1 MTNNAAAVATAQ
13 DNESD
18 FENLNSDEIKEIPYD
33 KIIFSLKK
41 LARLRANLKKIN
53 YELNKNIS
61 YELKESRNS
70 VNNVI
75 YLLGSLN
82 DAIKKR

>member
-82 DAIKKR
+82 GAIKKR